1 MKNLNTISII
11 VLAITLIISS
21 FTVWKL
27 DARVASLETQ
37 IDYLQ
42 SNTAV
47 RAGAKLGEFFEELNK

>member
-27 DARVASLETQ
+27 DARVASLETK
-37 IDYLQ
+37 IESLQ

-47 RAGAKLGEFFEELNK
+47 RAGAKLGEFFDELNK